1 MNLKAIREKL
11 RISQDELGKLARV
24 RRVHILSHEKGYRK
38 LNSAEMSR
46 VIQSCVRESGKL
58 AAAAAAVTRLCSIQA
73 KTKPQAKRKAA

>member
-1 MNLKAIREKL
+1 
-11 RISQDELGKLARV
+11 
-24 RRVHILSHEKGYRK
+24 
-38 LNSAEMSR
+38 